1 MTKVKG
7 KKQETEDDDYDSP
20 WKEAIENF
28 FSEFM
33 FFFFPDIAVDI
44 DWERGYEFLNQ
55 ELQKITRQASSAQ
68 GRVDK
73 LVRVWRLSGEE
84 RLVYIH
90 IEVQSQHKT
99 KFAQRTFIYYYR
111 IFDNYQ
117 KPVVTLVIFG
127 DESSKWQPTEYKQ
140 ELWGCKVNFEYPSLK
155 LNDYETRLE
164 ELEQSNNPFAV
175 VVQAHLHTKA
185 TKHKPEQRAALK
197 WQLTRRL
204 YEKGHR
210 KEYIL
215 QLYHF
220 IDWLMHLP
228 AKFDKQFNTQ
238 LDEFEEERKVRYVTS
253 YERFATQRGELRNAR
268 KYVLRGLDR
277 RFGSVPPVMSER
289 IKVIDNSN
297 LLDLLYDYS
306 WEADSISAFEQ
317 KLDEVTS
324 SELSDAQ
331 IEE

>member
-1 MTKVKG
+1 MYN
-7 KKQETEDDDYDSP
+7 DH
-20 WKEAIENF
+20 
-28 FSEFM
+28 
-33 FFFFPDIAVDI
+33 
-44 DWERGYEFLNQ
+44 
-55 ELQKITRQASSAQ
+55 
-68 GRVDK
+68 
-73 LVRVWRLSGEE
+73 SGEE

-99 KFAQRTFIYYYR
+99 KFALRTFIYYYR

-127 DESSKWQPTEYKQ
+127 DESSKWKPTEYKQ
-140 ELWGCKVNFEYPSLK
+140 ELWGCKVNFEYPSVK

-164 ELEQSNNPFAV
+164 ELEQSDNPFAV

-204 YEKGHR
+204 YEKGHT

-238 LDEFEEERKVRYVTS
+238 LEEFEEERKVRYVTS
-253 YERFATQRGELRNAR
+253 YERFVMERERKQGGVQKAR
-268 KYVLRGLDR
+268 QFVLKGLDL
-277 RFGSVPPVMSER
+277 RFGSVPPVMR
-289 IKVIDNSN
+289 IKEIDDSSS
-297 LLDLLYDYS
+297 LDVLHEYTFK
-306 WEADSISAFEQ
+306 ADSISAFEQ
-317 KLDEVTS
+317 KLDEVIS
-324 SELSDAQ
+324 ADSDAAEV
-331 IEE
+331 EE

>member
-1 MTKVKG
+1 
-7 KKQETEDDDYDSP
+7 
-20 WKEAIENF
+20 
-28 FSEFM
+28 M
-33 FFFFPDIAVDI
+33 FFFFPDIAADI

-99 KFAQRTFIYYYR
+99 LFARRTFIYYYR

-140 ELWGCKVNFEYPSLK
+140 ELWGCKVNFEYPSVK
-155 LNDYETRLE
+155 LNHYEARLE

-185 TKHKPEQRAALK
+185 TKHKPEKRAALK

-204 YEKGHR
+204 YEKGYS

-220 IDWLMHLP
+220 IDWLMYLP
-228 AKFDKQFNTQ
+228 PKFDKQFNTQ
-238 LDEFEEERKVRYVTS
+238 LNEYEEERKVRYVTS
-253 YERFATQRGELRNAR
+253 YERFAMEKFRQQGAQRGELQNAR
-268 KYVLRGLDR
+268 KFVLRGLDR

-289 IKVIDNSN
+289 IKVIDNSSQ
-297 LLDLLYDYS
+297 LELLYDYLL
-306 WEADSISAFEQ
+306 DTDTLSAFEQ
-317 KLDEVTS
+317 RFDELTKSEAVTT
-324 SELSDAQ
+324 AP
-331 IEE
+331 EE

>member
-1 MTKVKG
+1 MYN
-7 KKQETEDDDYDSP
+7 DH
-20 WKEAIENF
+20 
-28 FSEFM
+28 
-33 FFFFPDIAVDI
+33 
-44 DWERGYEFLNQ
+44 
-55 ELQKITRQASSAQ
+55 
-68 GRVDK
+68 
-73 LVRVWRLSGEE
+73 SGEE

-99 KFAQRTFIYYYR
+99 KFALRTFIYYYR

-127 DESSKWQPTEYKQ
+127 DESSKWKPTEYKQ
-140 ELWGCKVNFEYPSLK
+140 ELWGCKVNFEYPSVK

-164 ELEQSNNPFAV
+164 ELEQSDNPFAV

-204 YEKGHR
+204 YEKGHT

-238 LDEFEEERKVRYVTS
+238 LEEFEEERKVRYVTS
-253 YERFATQRGELRNAR
+253 YERYAMEKVRKQVRKQERIQTAR
-268 KYVLRGLDR
+268 QFVLRGLDR

-289 IKVIDNSN
+289 IKVIDNSSQLELLHDE
-297 LLDLLYDYS
+297 LLDT
-306 WEADSISAFEQ
+306 DS
-317 KLDEVTS
+317 L
-324 SELSDAQ
+324 
-331 IEE
+331 